1 VSAGVPRLRVEDL
14 RICLEGT
21 EIDIVDGIGFELEGG
36 KLMGLVGESGSGKST
51 IGLALLGYTRRG
63 AEITAGRVL
72 LDGQDVLAL
81 KAGELRRLRGGDVAY
96 VPQDPG
102 SALNPA
108 RRIGAQIEEVLDAHP
123 GVAVDPGERVRELME
138 EVDLPA
144 DPGYLRRYPHQ
155 LSGGQQQRV
164 TLAMAFS
171 CRPRLIVLD
180 EPTTGLDVS
189 TQRHIL
195 ATIQGL
201 CATYGV
207 AGVYVSHDLAVVGEI
222 ADSVAVLYGGR
233 LVELGR
239 TDKVFGEP
247 AHPYTCGLFN
257 AIPRTDRAEILLG
270 IPGQPPRPGSRPHG
284 CTFAPRCPM
293 RVPACEVPPPME
305 QVAGRAVRCIRAE
318 EALALSDGS
327 RTPTHRFEGAGT
339 SALRVSDLV
348 ASYRGSEVLHGVS
361 FDVPRETCTAVVGE
375 SGSGKT
381 TLARCV
387 AGLHSE
393 FSGSIELASEALAAS
408 RKDRS
413 SEDLRRVQLI
423 FQSPYNSLNPR
434 KRIGEI
440 VGRPLAQFYS
450 LGRGEREARVDAV
463 LEDVSLPPGI
473 VDRYPDELSG
483 GERQRIAIARAL
495 VVEPELLICDEVTS
509 ALDVSVQA
517 VIVELLRKLQAERNL
532 SLLFITHNL
541 AVVRSIA
548 QSVVVLQ
555 NGHIVESGPVE
566 AVFDSP
572 QDPYTIRLMDD
583 VTAVSV

>member
-1 VSAGVPRLRVEDL
+1 MPRLRVEGL
-14 RICLEGT
+14 RVCLEGT
-21 EIDIVDGIGFELEGG
+21 ETDIVDGISFELEGG

-63 AEITAGRVL
+63 AEIAGGRVL
-72 LDGQDVLAL
+72 LDGEDVLAL
-81 KAGELRRLRGGDVAY
+81 KPGQLRRLRGGEVAY

-108 RRIGAQIEEVLDAHP
+108 RRVGAQIAEVFDAHSDAA
-123 GVAVDPGERVRELME
+123 GDPKERIPDLLR
-138 EVDLPA
+138 EVDLPS
-144 DPGYLRRYPHQ
+144 DHGYLRRYPHQ

-164 TLAMAFS
+164 TLAMAFA

-180 EPTTGLDVS
+180 EPTTGLDVT

-195 ATIQGL
+195 ETIQEL

-233 LVELGR
+233 LVELGT

-247 AHPYTCGLFN
+247 AHPYTRGLFN
-257 AIPRTDRAEILLG
+257 AIPRTDRSEILLG
-270 IPGQPPRPGSRPHG
+270 IPGQPPRPGSRPPG
-284 CTFAPRCPM
+284 CTFAPRCSM
-293 RVPACEVPPPME
+293 RIPACEVPPPLE
-305 QVAGRAVRCIRAE
+305 QVAGRAVRCIRAA
-318 EALALSDGS
+318 EALALPDGS
-327 RTPTHRFEGAGT
+327 RTASNRFAGAGP
-339 SALRVSDLV
+339 SALKVSALV
-348 ASYRGSEVLHGVS
+348 ASYGGSEVLHDVS
-361 FDVPRETCTAVVGE
+361 FEVPRETCTAVVGE

-387 AGLHSE
+387 AGLHGE
-393 FSGSIELASEALAAS
+393 FSGTIELASEVLAAS
-408 RKDRS
+408 RKQRS

-440 VGRPLAQFYS
+440 VRQPLDQFRSFGR
-450 LGRGEREARVDAV
+450 RESETKVDAV
-463 LEDVSLPPGI
+463 LGDVSLPLSI
-473 VDRYPDELSG
+473 VSRYPDELSG
-483 GERQRIAIARAL
+483 GERQRVAIARAL

-555 NGHIVESGPVE
+555 NGNVVESGSVE
-566 AVFDSP
+566 SVFDSP